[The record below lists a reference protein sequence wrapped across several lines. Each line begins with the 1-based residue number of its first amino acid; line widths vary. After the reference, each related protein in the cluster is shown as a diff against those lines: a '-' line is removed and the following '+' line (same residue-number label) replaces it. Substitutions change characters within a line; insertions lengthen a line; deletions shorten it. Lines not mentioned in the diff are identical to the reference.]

1 MRFAYCAL
9 RAGQSA
15 LRILDQ
21 AILLIIINS
30 VGRCRAAHCINE
42 SQPGRAFLV
51 PLELW
56 PPENPASRELLY
68 TSIVTTKTVQP
79 TRCRP

>member
-1 MRFAYCAL
+1 MAQCASL
-9 RAGQSA
+9 IAPYV
-15 LRILDQ
+15 LDSRTC
-21 AILLIIINS
+21 AFWIIDHHQ
-30 VGRCRAAHCINE
+30 RCRAAHFINE
-42 SQPGRAFLV
+42 SQPGRGFLV